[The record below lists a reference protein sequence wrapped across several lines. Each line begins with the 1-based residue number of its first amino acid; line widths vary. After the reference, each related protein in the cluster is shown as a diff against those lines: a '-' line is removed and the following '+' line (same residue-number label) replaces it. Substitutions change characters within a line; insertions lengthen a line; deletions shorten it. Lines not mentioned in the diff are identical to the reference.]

1 MCDVTPHPTP
11 AAENAEKQRE
21 NDKSEQP
28 GMRNFH
34 LPGRSTVHAQN
45 AMVATSHPLAALTA
59 IEVLRSGGSAADAA
73 VAACALL
80 GVIEPQSTGIGGDCF
95 ALIQPRGEGK
105 IVAYNGSGRA
115 PMAATPEWYLEH
127 NIKAIPLTSPHSVT
141 IPGAVDAWTVIL
153 RDHGK
158 FGLDSLLQPAI
169 KAAEEGYVVA
179 PRIAFDW
186 HNHFEKLKKG
196 TNTGRYLL
204 PHGKPAVAGDVIRQP
219 ELGQT
224 LRAIAKDGRDAFYK
238 GPIAEDMVETLR
250 GIGGLHTMDDFAAH
264 TTETTVPIGTLY
276 KGHDVWQCP
285 PNGPGITMLVML
297 NVLSHFDLTKY
308 PPMSIERFHL
318 EAEAARTA
326 YLMREQDIG
335 DPAYVDV
342 DIKRILSKEFA
353 EGYAKKIKMDRL
365 LELPKVSPPINPS
378 TVYISVIDKDRNV
391 CSFINSIA
399 HSFGSAV
406 VSNNTGVL
414 LQNRGAGFRVQP
426 GHPNCIAPGKRPL
439 HTIIPSLTTVNGRA
453 KMSFGVM
460 GGQYQPV
467 GQTRVLT
474 NMLDYGLDVQEAID
488 QPRGLH
494 YEGIYQLEDG
504 VPAEIV
510 EGLQKIGHK
519 TTSIVGPLGGGQAIW
534 IDWDKGTLT
543 GGSEPRK
550 DGCALGY

>member
-1 MCDVTPHPTP
+1 
-11 AAENAEKQRE
+11 
-21 NDKSEQP
+21 
-28 GMRNFH
+28 MRNFH

-59 IEVLRSGGSAADAA
+59 IEVLRAGGTAADAA
-73 VAACALL
+73 VAACAVL

-95 ALIQPRGEGK
+95 ALIQPKGEGK

-127 NIKAIPLTSPHSVT
+127 NIKAIPLTSPHAVT

-158 FGLDSLLQPAI
+158 FGLDALLQPAI

-219 ELGQT
+219 ELGLT

-250 GIGGLHTMDDFAAH
+250 AIGGLHTLDDFGRH
-264 TTETTVPIGTLY
+264 TTETTVPIGTMY
-276 KGHDVWQCP
+276 KGLDVWQCP

-297 NVLSHFDLTKY
+297 NILSRFDLTKF
-308 PPMSIERFHL
+308 PAMSVERFHL
-318 EAEAARTA
+318 EAEAARVA
-326 YLMREQDIG
+326 YMMREQHIG
-335 DPAYVDV
+335 DPAFVKVDV
-342 DIKRILSKEFA
+342 AGILTEFA
-353 EGYAKKIKMDRL
+353 EQYAGKIRMDRL
-365 LELPKVSPPINPS
+365 LDLPKVSPPMNPS
-378 TVYISVIDKDRNV
+378 TVYITVVDKDRNV

-399 HSFGSAV
+399 HAFGSAI
-406 VSNNTGVL
+406 VSNKTGIL
-414 LQNRGAGFRVQP
+414 LQNRGGGFRVQP

-439 HTIIPSLTTVNGRA
+439 HTIIPSLVTKAGRA
-453 KMSFGVM
+453 LMPFGVM

-467 GQTRVLT
+467 GQVHVLT
-474 NMLDYGLDVQEAID
+474 NMLDYGCDVQEAID
-488 QPRGLH
+488 MPRGLH
-494 YEGIYQLEDG
+494 YENIYQLEDG
-504 VPAEIV
+504 VPSDIV
-510 EGLQKIGHK
+510 EGLRKLGHQ
-519 TTSIVGPLGGGQAIW
+519 TTHIVPPLGGGQAIW
-534 IDWDKGTLT
+534 IDWEKGTLT
-543 GGSEPRK
+543 GGSDPRK

>member
-1 MCDVTPHPTP
+1 
-11 AAENAEKQRE
+11 
-21 NDKSEQP
+21 
-28 GMRNFH
+28 MRNFH
-34 LPGRSTVHAQN
+34 LAGRSTVHAQN
-45 AMVATSHPLAALTA
+45 AMVATSHPQAALTA
-59 IEVLRSGGSAADAA
+59 IEVMRSGGTAADAA
-73 VAACALL
+73 VAAGALL

-95 ALIQPRGEGK
+95 ALVQPRGEGK

-115 PMAATPEWYLEH
+115 PMAARASWEFRAH
-127 NIKAIPLTSPHSVT
+127 IKGDPLTAAHAVS
-141 IPGAVDAWTVIL
+141 IPGAVDAWATIL

-158 FGLDSLLQPAI
+158 LGLDTLLQPAI

-186 HNHFEKLKKG
+186 KNQFDKLKKG
-196 TNTGRYLL
+196 TNTERYLL
-204 PHGKPAVAGDVIRQP
+204 PHGKAAVAGDVIRQP

-224 LRAIAKDGRDAFYK
+224 LRGIASDGRDAFYK
-238 GPIAEDMVETLR
+238 GAIAEDMVETLR
-250 GIGGLHTMDDFAAH
+250 GIGGLHTLDDFAAH
-264 TTETTVPIGTLY
+264 ITETTTPIGTVY

-297 NVLSHFDLTKY
+297 NILANFDLTKY

-318 EAEAARTA
+318 EAEAARIA

-342 DIKRILSKEFA
+342 DIKRILSREFA
-353 EGYAKKIKMDRL
+353 AGYAKKIRMDRL

-378 TVYISVIDKDRNV
+378 TVYITVIDKDRNV

-406 VSNNTGVL
+406 VSNKTGVL

-439 HTIIPSLTTVNGRA
+439 HTIIPSLTTINGRA
-453 KMSFGVM
+453 HMSFGVM

-494 YEGIYQLEDG
+494 YEGVYQLEDG
-504 VPAEIV
+504 APREIV

-519 TTSIVGPLGGGQAIW
+519 TTNLVAPLGGAQAIW